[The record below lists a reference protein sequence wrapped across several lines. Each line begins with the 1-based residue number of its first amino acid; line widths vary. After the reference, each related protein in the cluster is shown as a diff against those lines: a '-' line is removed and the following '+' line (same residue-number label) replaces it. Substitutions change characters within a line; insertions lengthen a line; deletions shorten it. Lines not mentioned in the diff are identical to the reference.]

1 MSNIEKKLW
10 KVRVRMNIII
20 PATGVGKRFKEAG
33 YKELKPFIKVMKNKV
48 ILDYVV
54 ECFDVQND
62 IFYFIVQ
69 EREKSKFEDFALSRK
84 INAKIIVYK
93 GEKLG
98 PAGSLYGVVSQ
109 LQDILDEEVIIS
121 YCDFGQEWNY
131 KDFLQFAQKNLD
143 VQAII
148 PCYTGYHP
156 HLLPLENVYAACKV
170 YDDTYKVYEVIEK
183 YNSKNKFEEYY
194 SSGIYYFRTLKLAI
208 EAIKKQI
215 EAKDMASGEYYV
227 SVTNNYIE
235 NVLCYPFI
243 EKFYQFGTPKDF
255 EYVKEKLNSQDVN
268 NEKTKI
274 QNTIILSA
282 GRGERFL
289 NLNFNQPKP
298 FLPLGKTS
306 IIENII
312 DTLKNVDTNIICVG
326 AQDHEKYWENI
337 KQEIRFVKPNKI
349 GAAYSYKESCGD
361 LSGNVLI
368 LPCDLIAKHVNK
380 EFIRL
385 QKEYEVIV
393 FVTHASKYNIN
404 NPHYFTWVDGEN
416 NKIDNIFV
424 KNRSNDANLVMIGSF
439 YFKENSLL
447 LEYINKIFQEDV
459 KTNGE
464 FYIDNVFELL
474 IKTHKIGYIIVDNY
488 FSFGTPEEY
497 LENKYWYNIPK
508 SKIRD

>member
-1 MSNIEKKLW
+1 
-10 KVRVRMNIII
+10 MNIII
-20 PATGVGKRFKEAG
+20 PATGIGKRFKEAG
-33 YKELKPFIKVMKNKV
+33 YKELKPFIKVMKDKV

-69 EREKSKFEDFALSRK
+69 EDEKSKFEDFALSRK

-131 KDFLQFAQKNLD
+131 KDFLQFTQKNLD

-170 YDDTYKVYEVIEK
+170 YDNTYKVYEVIEK

-215 EAKDMASGEYYV
+215 EAKDMVSGEYYV

-361 LSGNVLI
+361 LSGDVLI

-393 FVTHASKYNIN
+393 FVTCASKYNIN

-497 LENKYWYNIPK
+497 LENKYWI
-508 SKIRD
+508 

>member
-1 MSNIEKKLW
+1 
-10 KVRVRMNIII
+10 MNIII
-20 PATGVGKRFKEAG
+20 PATGIGKRFKEAG
-33 YKELKPFIKVMKNKV
+33 YKELKPFIKVMKDKV
-48 ILDYVV
+48 ILDYVI
-54 ECFDVQND
+54 ECFDTQKDV
-62 IFYFIVQ
+62 FYFIIQ
-69 EREKSKFEDFALSRK
+69 ECEKNKFEDFILSRK

-93 GEKLG
+93 GQKLG

-109 LQDILDEEVIIS
+109 LQDILNEEVIIS

-131 KDFLQFAQKNLD
+131 RDFIQFTQENLD

-156 HLLPLENVYAACKV
+156 HLLPLENVYAVCKV
-170 YDDTYKVYEVIEK
+170 YDNTYKVYEVIEK

-215 EAKDMASGEYYV
+215 EAKDKVFGEYYI
-227 SVTNNYIE
+227 SMTNNYLE

-255 EYVKEKLNSQDVN
+255 EYAKKKLNSQDVN
-268 NEKTKI
+268 NEKIKI

-312 DTLKNVDTNIICVG
+312 DTLKDVETKIICVG
-326 AQDHEKYWENI
+326 AQDHKKYWESI
-337 KQEIRFVKPNKI
+337 KQEVRFVKPNKI
-349 GAAYSYKESCGD
+349 GAAYSYKESCGN
-361 LSGNVLI
+361 LSGDVLI
-368 LPCDLIAKHVNK
+368 LPCDLIAKHITK

-393 FVTHASKYNIN
+393 FVTHASKYNVN
-404 NPHYFTWVDGEN
+404 NSHYFTWVDGEN
-416 NKIDNIFV
+416 NKIDSIFV

-439 YFKENSLL
+439 YFKANSLL
-447 LEYINKIFQEDV
+447 LEYINKIFQED
-459 KTNGE
+459 
-464 FYIDNVFELL
+464 I
-474 IKTHKIGYIIVDNY
+474 
-488 FSFGTPEEY
+488 
-497 LENKYWYNIPK
+497 
-508 SKIRD
+508 

>member
-1 MSNIEKKLW
+1 
-10 KVRVRMNIII
+10 MNIII
-20 PATGVGKRFKEAG
+20 PATGIGKRFKEAG
-33 YKELKPFIKVMKNKV
+33 YKELKPFIKVMKDKV
-48 ILDYVV
+48 ILDYVI
-54 ECFDVQND
+54 ECFDTQKDV
-62 IFYFIVQ
+62 FYFIIQ
-69 EREKSKFEDFALSRK
+69 ECEKNKFEDFILSRK

-93 GEKLG
+93 GQKLG

-109 LQDILDEEVIIS
+109 LQDILNEEVIIS

-131 KDFLQFAQKNLD
+131 RGFIQFTQENLD

-156 HLLPLENVYAACKV
+156 HLLPLENVYAVCKV
-170 YDDTYKVYEVIEK
+170 YDNTYKVYEVIEK

-215 EAKDMASGEYYV
+215 EAKDKVFGEYYI
-227 SVTNNYIE
+227 SMTNNYLE

-255 EYVKEKLNSQDVN
+255 EYAKKKLNSQDVN
-268 NEKTKI
+268 NEKIKI

-312 DTLKNVDTNIICVG
+312 DTLKDVETKIICVG
-326 AQDHEKYWENI
+326 AQDHKKYWESI
-337 KQEIRFVKPNKI
+337 KQEVRFVKPNKI
-349 GAAYSYKESCGD
+349 GAAYSYKESCGN
-361 LSGNVLI
+361 LSGDVLI
-368 LPCDLIAKHVNK
+368 LPCDLIAKHITK

-393 FVTHASKYNIN
+393 FVTHASKYNVN
-404 NPHYFTWVDGEN
+404 NSHYFTWVDGEN

-439 YFKENSLL
+439 YFKANSLL
-447 LEYINKIFQEDV
+447 LEYINKIFQEDI

-474 IKTHKIGYIIVDNY
+474 IKTHKVGYVIVSNY
-488 FSFGTPEEY
+488 FSYGTPDEY
-497 LENKYWYNIPK
+497 MENKYW
-508 SKIRD
+508 RM

>member
-1 MSNIEKKLW
+1 
-10 KVRVRMNIII
+10 MNIII
-20 PATGVGKRFKEAG
+20 PATGIGKRFKEAG
-33 YKELKPFIKVMKNKV
+33 YKDLKPFIKVVKDKV

-54 ECFDVQND
+54 ECFDTQKD

-69 EREKSKFEDFALSRK
+69 ECEKNKFEDFILSRK

-93 GEKLG
+93 GQKLG

-109 LQDILDEEVIIS
+109 LQDILNEEVIIS

-131 KDFLQFAQKNLD
+131 RDFIQFTQENLD

-156 HLLPLENVYAACKV
+156 HLLPLENVYAVCKV
-170 YDDTYKVYEVIEK
+170 YDNTYKVYEVIEK

-215 EAKDMASGEYYV
+215 EAKDKVFGEYYI
-227 SVTNNYIE
+227 SMTNNYLE

-255 EYVKEKLNSQDVN
+255 EYAKKKLNSQDVN
-268 NEKTKI
+268 NEKIKI

-298 FLPLGKTS
+298 FLPLGKTC
-306 IIENII
+306 IIDNII
-312 DTLKNVDTNIICVG
+312 NTLNDVETNIICVG
-326 AQDHEKYWENI
+326 AQDHKKYWESI
-337 KQEIRFVKPNKI
+337 KQEVRFVKPNKI
-349 GAAYSYKESCGD
+349 GAAYSYKESCGN
-361 LSGNVLI
+361 LSGDVLI
-368 LPCDLIAKHVNK
+368 LPCDLIAKHITK

-393 FVTHASKYNIN
+393 FVTHASKYNVN

-447 LEYINKIFQEDV
+447 LEYINKIFQ
-459 KTNGE
+459 
-464 FYIDNVFELL
+464 
-474 IKTHKIGYIIVDNY
+474 
-488 FSFGTPEEY
+488 
-497 LENKYWYNIPK
+497 
-508 SKIRD
+508 

>member
-1 MSNIEKKLW
+1 
-10 KVRVRMNIII
+10 MNIII
-20 PATGVGKRFKEAG
+20 PATGIGKRFKEAG
-33 YKELKPFIKVMKNKV
+33 YKELKPFIKVMKDKV
-48 ILDYVV
+48 ILDYVI
-54 ECFDVQND
+54 ECFDTQKDV
-62 IFYFIVQ
+62 FYFIIQ
-69 EREKSKFEDFALSRK
+69 ECEKNKFEDFILSRK

-93 GEKLG
+93 GQKLG

-109 LQDILDEEVIIS
+109 LQDILNEEVIIS

-131 KDFLQFAQKNLD
+131 RDFIQFTQENLD

-156 HLLPLENVYAACKV
+156 HLLPLENVYAVCKV
-170 YDDTYKVYEVIEK
+170 YDNTYKVYEVIEK

-215 EAKDMASGEYYV
+215 EAKDKVFGEYYI
-227 SVTNNYIE
+227 SMTNNYLE

-255 EYVKEKLNSQDVN
+255 EYAKKKLNSQDVN
-268 NEKTKI
+268 NEKIKI

-312 DTLKNVDTNIICVG
+312 DTLKDVETKIICVG
-326 AQDHEKYWENI
+326 AQDHKKYWESI
-337 KQEIRFVKPNKI
+337 KQEVRFVKPNKI
-349 GAAYSYKESCGD
+349 GAAYSYKESCGN
-361 LSGNVLI
+361 LSGDVLI
-368 LPCDLIAKHVNK
+368 LPCDLIAKHITK

-393 FVTHASKYNIN
+393 FVTHASKYNVN
-404 NPHYFTWVDGEN
+404 NSHYFTWVDGEN

-439 YFKENSLL
+439 YFKANSLL
-447 LEYINKIFQEDV
+447 LEYINKIFQ
-459 KTNGE
+459 
-464 FYIDNVFELL
+464 
-474 IKTHKIGYIIVDNY
+474 
-488 FSFGTPEEY
+488 
-497 LENKYWYNIPK
+497 
-508 SKIRD
+508 

>member
-1 MSNIEKKLW
+1 
-10 KVRVRMNIII
+10 MNIII
-20 PATGVGKRFKEAG
+20 PATGIGKRFKEAG
-33 YKELKPFIKVMKNKV
+33 YKDLKPFIKVVKDKV

-54 ECFDVQND
+54 ECFDTQKD

-69 EREKSKFEDFALSRK
+69 ECEKNKFEDFILSRK

-93 GEKLG
+93 GQKLG

-109 LQDILDEEVIIS
+109 LQDILNEEVIIS

-131 KDFLQFAQKNLD
+131 RDFIQFTQENLD

-156 HLLPLENVYAACKV
+156 HLLPLENVYAVCKV
-170 YDDTYKVYEVIEK
+170 YDNTYKVYEVIEK

-215 EAKDMASGEYYV
+215 EAKDKVFGEYYI
-227 SVTNNYIE
+227 SMTNNYLE

-255 EYVKEKLNSQDVN
+255 EYAKKKLNSQDVN
-268 NEKTKI
+268 NEKIKI

-298 FLPLGKTS
+298 FLPLGKTC
-306 IIENII
+306 IIDNII
-312 DTLKNVDTNIICVG
+312 NTLNDVETNIICVG
-326 AQDHEKYWENI
+326 AQDHKKYWESI
-337 KQEIRFVKPNKI
+337 KQEVRFVKPNKI
-349 GAAYSYKESCGD
+349 GAAYSYKESCGN
-361 LSGNVLI
+361 LSGDVLI
-368 LPCDLIAKHVNK
+368 LPCDLIAKHITK

-393 FVTHASKYNIN
+393 FVTHASKYNVN

-447 LEYINKIFQEDV
+447 LEYINKIFQEDI

-474 IKTHKIGYIIVDNY
+474 IKTHKVGYMIVSNY
-488 FSFGTPEEY
+488 FSYGTPDEY
-497 LENKYWYNIPK
+497 LENKYW
-508 SKIRD
+508 RM

>member
-1 MSNIEKKLW
+1 
-10 KVRVRMNIII
+10 MNIII

>member
-1 MSNIEKKLW
+1 
-10 KVRVRMNIII
+10 MNIII
-20 PATGVGKRFKEAG
+20 PATGIGKRFKEAG
-33 YKELKPFIKVMKNKV
+33 YKELKPFIKVMKDKV
-48 ILDYVV
+48 ILDYVI
-54 ECFDVQND
+54 ECFDTQKDV
-62 IFYFIVQ
+62 FYFIIQ
-69 EREKSKFEDFALSRK
+69 ECEKNKFEDFILSRK

-93 GEKLG
+93 GQKLG

-109 LQDILDEEVIIS
+109 LQDILNEEVIIS

-131 KDFLQFAQKNLD
+131 RDFIQFTQENLD

-156 HLLPLENVYAACKV
+156 HLLPLENVYAVCKV
-170 YDDTYKVYEVIEK
+170 YDNTYKVYEVIEK

-215 EAKDMASGEYYV
+215 EAKDKVFGEYYI
-227 SVTNNYIE
+227 SMTNNYLE

-255 EYVKEKLNSQDVN
+255 EYVKKKLNSQDVN
-268 NEKTKI
+268 NEKIKI

-312 DTLKNVDTNIICVG
+312 DTLKDVETKIICVG
-326 AQDHEKYWENI
+326 AQDHKKYWESI
-337 KQEIRFVKPNKI
+337 KQEVRFVKPNKI
-349 GAAYSYKESCGD
+349 GAAYSYKESCGN
-361 LSGNVLI
+361 LSGDVLI
-368 LPCDLIAKHVNK
+368 LPCDLIAKHITK

-393 FVTHASKYNIN
+393 FVTHASKYNVN
-404 NPHYFTWVDGEN
+404 NSHYFTWVDGEN

-439 YFKENSLL
+439 YFKANSLL
-447 LEYINKIFQEDV
+447 LEYINKIFQEDI

-474 IKTHKIGYIIVDNY
+474 IKTHKVGYVIVSNY
-488 FSFGTPEEY
+488 FSYGTPDEY
-497 LENKYWYNIPK
+497 MENKYW
-508 SKIRD
+508 RM

>member
-1 MSNIEKKLW
+1 
-10 KVRVRMNIII
+10 MNIII
-20 PATGVGKRFKEAG
+20 PATGIGKRFKEAG
-33 YKELKPFIKVMKNKV
+33 YKELKPFIKVMKDKV
-48 ILDYVV
+48 ILDYVI
-54 ECFDVQND
+54 ECFDTQKDV
-62 IFYFIVQ
+62 FYFIIQ
-69 EREKSKFEDFALSRK
+69 ECEKNKFEDFILSRK

-93 GEKLG
+93 GQKLG

-109 LQDILDEEVIIS
+109 LQDILNEEVIIS

-131 KDFLQFAQKNLD
+131 RDFIQFTQENLD

-156 HLLPLENVYAACKV
+156 HLLPLENVYAVCKV
-170 YDDTYKVYEVIEK
+170 YDNTYKVYEVIEK

-215 EAKDMASGEYYV
+215 EAKDKVFGEYYI
-227 SVTNNYIE
+227 SMTNNYLE

-255 EYVKEKLNSQDVN
+255 EYAKKKLNSQDVN
-268 NEKTKI
+268 NEKIKI

-312 DTLKNVDTNIICVG
+312 DTLKDVETKIICVG
-326 AQDHEKYWENI
+326 AQDHKKYWESI
-337 KQEIRFVKPNKI
+337 KQEVRFVKPNKI
-349 GAAYSYKESCGD
+349 GAAYSYKESCGN
-361 LSGNVLI
+361 LSGDVLI
-368 LPCDLIAKHVNK
+368 LPCDLIAKHITK

-393 FVTHASKYNIN
+393 FVTHASKYNVN
-404 NPHYFTWVDGEN
+404 NSHYFTWVDGEN

-424 KNRSNDANLVMIGSF
+424 KNRSNDANLVM
-439 YFKENSLL
+439 
-447 LEYINKIFQEDV
+447 
-459 KTNGE
+459 
-464 FYIDNVFELL
+464 
-474 IKTHKIGYIIVDNY
+474 
-488 FSFGTPEEY
+488 
-497 LENKYWYNIPK
+497 
-508 SKIRD
+508 

>member
-1 MSNIEKKLW
+1 
-10 KVRVRMNIII
+10 MNIII
-20 PATGVGKRFKEAG
+20 PATGIGKRFKESG
-33 YKELKPFIKVMKNKV
+33 YKELKPFIKVMKDKV
-48 ILDYVV
+48 ILDYVI
-54 ECFDVQND
+54 ECFDTQKDV
-62 IFYFIVQ
+62 FYFIIQ
-69 EREKSKFEDFALSRK
+69 ECEKNKFEDFILSRK

-93 GEKLG
+93 GQKLG

-109 LQDILDEEVIIS
+109 LQDILNEEVIIS

-131 KDFLQFAQKNLD
+131 RDFIQFTQENLD

-156 HLLPLENVYAACKV
+156 HLLPLENVYAVCKV
-170 YDDTYKVYEVIEK
+170 YDNTYKVYEVIEK

-215 EAKDMASGEYYV
+215 EAKDKVFGEYYI
-227 SVTNNYIE
+227 SMTNNYLE

-255 EYVKEKLNSQDVN
+255 EYVKKKLNSQDVN
-268 NEKTKI
+268 NEKIKI

-312 DTLKNVDTNIICVG
+312 DTLKDVETKIICVG
-326 AQDHEKYWENI
+326 AQDHKKYWESI
-337 KQEIRFVKPNKI
+337 KQEVRFVKPNKI
-349 GAAYSYKESCGD
+349 GAAYSYKESCGN
-361 LSGNVLI
+361 LSGDVLI
-368 LPCDLIAKHVNK
+368 LPCDLIAKHITK

-393 FVTHASKYNIN
+393 FVTHASKYNVN

-439 YFKENSLL
+439 YFKANSLL
-447 LEYINKIFQEDV
+447 LEYINKIFQEDI

-474 IKTHKIGYIIVDNY
+474 IKTHKVGYVIVNNY
-488 FSFGTPEEY
+488 FSYGTPDEY
-497 LENKYWYNIPK
+497 LENKYW
-508 SKIRD
+508 RM

>member
-1 MSNIEKKLW
+1 
-10 KVRVRMNIII
+10 MNIII
-20 PATGVGKRFKEAG
+20 PATGIGKRFKEAG
-33 YKELKPFIKVMKNKV
+33 YKDLKPFIKVVKDKV

-54 ECFDVQND
+54 ECFDTQKD

-69 EREKSKFEDFALSRK
+69 ECEKNKFEDFILSRK

-93 GEKLG
+93 GQKLG

-109 LQDILDEEVIIS
+109 LQDILNEEVIIS

-131 KDFLQFAQKNLD
+131 RDFIQFTQENLD

-156 HLLPLENVYAACKV
+156 HLLPLENVYAVCKV
-170 YDDTYKVYEVIEK
+170 YDNTYKVYEVIEK

-215 EAKDMASGEYYV
+215 EAKDKVFGEYYI
-227 SVTNNYIE
+227 SMTNNYLE

-255 EYVKEKLNSQDVN
+255 EYAKKKLNSQDVN
-268 NEKTKI
+268 NEKIKI

-298 FLPLGKTS
+298 FLPLGKTC
-306 IIENII
+306 IIDNII
-312 DTLKNVDTNIICVG
+312 NTLNDVETNIICVG
-326 AQDHEKYWENI
+326 AQDHKKYWESI
-337 KQEIRFVKPNKI
+337 KQEVRFVKPNKI
-349 GAAYSYKESCGD
+349 GAAYSYKESCGN
-361 LSGNVLI
+361 LSGDVLI
-368 LPCDLIAKHVNK
+368 LPCDLIAKHITK

-393 FVTHASKYNIN
+393 FVTHASKYNVN

-447 LEYINKIFQEDV
+447 LEYINKIFQED
-459 KTNGE
+459 
-464 FYIDNVFELL
+464 I
-474 IKTHKIGYIIVDNY
+474 
-488 FSFGTPEEY
+488 
-497 LENKYWYNIPK
+497 
-508 SKIRD
+508 

>member
-1 MSNIEKKLW
+1 
-10 KVRVRMNIII
+10 MNIII
-20 PATGVGKRFKEAG
+20 PATGIGKRFKEAG
-33 YKELKPFIKVMKNKV
+33 YKDLKPFIKVVKDKV

-54 ECFDVQND
+54 ECFDTQKD

-69 EREKSKFEDFALSRK
+69 ECEKNKFEDFILSRK

-93 GEKLG
+93 GQKLG

-109 LQDILDEEVIIS
+109 LQDILNEEVIIS

-131 KDFLQFAQKNLD
+131 RDFIQFTQENLD

-156 HLLPLENVYAACKV
+156 HLLPLENVYAVCKV
-170 YDDTYKVYEVIEK
+170 YDNTYKVYEVIEK

-194 SSGIYYFRTLKLAI
+194 SSGIYYFRTLKLAM

-215 EAKDMASGEYYV
+215 EAKDKVFGEYYI
-227 SVTNNYIE
+227 SMTNNYLE

-255 EYVKEKLNSQDVN
+255 EYAKKKLNSQDVN
-268 NEKTKI
+268 NEKIKI

-298 FLPLGKTS
+298 FLPLGKTC
-306 IIENII
+306 IIDNII
-312 DTLKNVDTNIICVG
+312 NTLNDVETNIICVG
-326 AQDHEKYWENI
+326 AQDHKKYWESI
-337 KQEIRFVKPNKI
+337 KQEVRFVKPNKI
-349 GAAYSYKESCGD
+349 GAAYSYKESCGN
-361 LSGNVLI
+361 LSGDVLI
-368 LPCDLIAKHVNK
+368 LPCDLIAKHITK

-393 FVTHASKYNIN
+393 FVTHASKYNVN

-447 LEYINKIFQEDV
+447 LEYINKIFQEDI

-474 IKTHKIGYIIVDNY
+474 IKTHKVGYVIVSNY
-488 FSFGTPEEY
+488 FSYGTPDEY
-497 LENKYWYNIPK
+497 LENKYW
-508 SKIRD
+508 RM

>member
-1 MSNIEKKLW
+1 
-10 KVRVRMNIII
+10 MNIII
-20 PATGVGKRFKEAG
+20 PATGIGKRFKEAG
-33 YKELKPFIKVMKNKV
+33 YKELKPFIKVMKDKV
-48 ILDYVV
+48 ILDYVI
-54 ECFDVQND
+54 ECFDTQKDV
-62 IFYFIVQ
+62 FYFIIQ
-69 EREKSKFEDFALSRK
+69 ECEKNKFEDFILSRK

-93 GEKLG
+93 GQKLG

-109 LQDILDEEVIIS
+109 LQDILNEEVIIS

-131 KDFLQFAQKNLD
+131 RDFIQFTQENLD

-156 HLLPLENVYAACKV
+156 HLLPLENVYAVCKV
-170 YDDTYKVYEVIEK
+170 YDNTYKVYEVIEK

-215 EAKDMASGEYYV
+215 EAKDKVFGEYYI
-227 SVTNNYIE
+227 SMTNNYLE

-255 EYVKEKLNSQDVN
+255 EYAKKKLNSQDVN
-268 NEKTKI
+268 NEKIKI

-312 DTLKNVDTNIICVG
+312 DTLKDVETKIICVG
-326 AQDHEKYWENI
+326 AQDHKKYWESI
-337 KQEIRFVKPNKI
+337 KQEVRFVKPNKI
-349 GAAYSYKESCGD
+349 GAAYSYKESCGN
-361 LSGNVLI
+361 LSGDVLI
-368 LPCDLIAKHVNK
+368 LPCDLIAKHITK

-393 FVTHASKYNIN
+393 FVTHASKYNVN
-404 NPHYFTWVDGEN
+404 NSHYFTWVDGEN

-439 YFKENSLL
+439 
-447 LEYINKIFQEDV
+447 
-459 KTNGE
+459 
-464 FYIDNVFELL
+464 
-474 IKTHKIGYIIVDNY
+474 
-488 FSFGTPEEY
+488 
-497 LENKYWYNIPK
+497 
-508 SKIRD
+508 

>member
-1 MSNIEKKLW
+1 
-10 KVRVRMNIII
+10 MNIII
-20 PATGVGKRFKEAG
+20 PATGIGKRFKEAG
-33 YKELKPFIKVMKNKV
+33 YKDLKPFIKVVKDKV

-54 ECFDVQND
+54 ECFDTQKD

-69 EREKSKFEDFALSRK
+69 ECEKNKFEDFILSRK

-93 GEKLG
+93 GQKLG

-109 LQDILDEEVIIS
+109 LQDILNEEVIIS

-131 KDFLQFAQKNLD
+131 RDFIQFTQENLD

-156 HLLPLENVYAACKV
+156 HLLPLENVYAVCKV
-170 YDDTYKVYEVIEK
+170 YDNTYKVYEVIEK

-215 EAKDMASGEYYV
+215 EAKDKVFGEYYI
-227 SVTNNYIE
+227 SMTNNYLE

-255 EYVKEKLNSQDVN
+255 EYAKKKLNSQDVN
-268 NEKTKI
+268 NEKIKI

-298 FLPLGKTS
+298 FLPLGKTC
-306 IIENII
+306 IIDNII
-312 DTLKNVDTNIICVG
+312 NTLNDVETNIICVG
-326 AQDHEKYWENI
+326 AQDHKKYWESI
-337 KQEIRFVKPNKI
+337 KQEVRFVKPNKI
-349 GAAYSYKESCGD
+349 GAAYSYKESCGN
-361 LSGNVLI
+361 LSGDVLI
-368 LPCDLIAKHVNK
+368 LPCDLIAKHITK

-393 FVTHASKYNIN
+393 FVTHASKYNVN

-447 LEYINKIFQEDV
+447 LEYINKI
-459 KTNGE
+459 
-464 FYIDNVFELL
+464 
-474 IKTHKIGYIIVDNY
+474 
-488 FSFGTPEEY
+488 
-497 LENKYWYNIPK
+497 
-508 SKIRD
+508 

>member
-1 MSNIEKKLW
+1 
-10 KVRVRMNIII
+10 MNIII
-20 PATGVGKRFKEAG
+20 PATGIGKRFKEAG
-33 YKELKPFIKVMKNKV
+33 YKDLKPFIKVVKDKV

-54 ECFDVQND
+54 ECFDTQKD

-69 EREKSKFEDFALSRK
+69 ECEKNKFEDFILSRK

-93 GEKLG
+93 GQKLG

-109 LQDILDEEVIIS
+109 LQDILNEEVIIS

-131 KDFLQFAQKNLD
+131 RDFIQFTQENLD

-156 HLLPLENVYAACKV
+156 HLLPLENVYAVCKV
-170 YDDTYKVYEVIEK
+170 YDNTYKVYEVIEK

-215 EAKDMASGEYYV
+215 EAKDKVFGEYYI
-227 SVTNNYIE
+227 SMTNNYLE

-255 EYVKEKLNSQDVN
+255 EYAKKKLNSQDVN
-268 NEKTKI
+268 NEKIKI

-298 FLPLGKTS
+298 FLPLGKTC
-306 IIENII
+306 IIDNII
-312 DTLKNVDTNIICVG
+312 NTLNDVETNIICVG
-326 AQDHEKYWENI
+326 AQDHKKYWESI
-337 KQEIRFVKPNKI
+337 KQEVRFVKPNKI
-349 GAAYSYKESCGD
+349 GAAYSYKESCGN
-361 LSGNVLI
+361 LSGDVLI
-368 LPCDLIAKHVNK
+368 LPCDLIAKHITK

-393 FVTHASKYNIN
+393 FVTHASKYNVN

-447 LEYINKIFQEDV
+447 LEYINKIFQEDI

-474 IKTHKIGYIIVDNY
+474 IKTHKVCYVIVSNY
-488 FSFGTPEEY
+488 FSYGTPDEY
-497 LENKYWYNIPK
+497 LENKYW
-508 SKIRD
+508 RM

>member
-1 MSNIEKKLW
+1 
-10 KVRVRMNIII
+10 MNIII
-20 PATGVGKRFKEAG
+20 PATGIGKRFKEAG
-33 YKELKPFIKVMKNKV
+33 YKELKPFIKVMKDKV
-48 ILDYVV
+48 ILDYVI
-54 ECFDVQND
+54 ECFDTQKDV
-62 IFYFIVQ
+62 FYFIIQ
-69 EREKSKFEDFALSRK
+69 ECEKNKFEDFILSRK

-93 GEKLG
+93 GQKLG

-109 LQDILDEEVIIS
+109 LQDILNEEVIIS

-131 KDFLQFAQKNLD
+131 RDFIQFTQENLD

-156 HLLPLENVYAACKV
+156 HLLPLENVYAVCKV
-170 YDDTYKVYEVIEK
+170 YDNTYKVYEVIEK

-215 EAKDMASGEYYV
+215 EAKDKVFGEYYI
-227 SVTNNYIE
+227 SMTNNYLE

-255 EYVKEKLNSQDVN
+255 EYAKKKLNSQDVN
-268 NEKTKI
+268 NEKIKI

-312 DTLKNVDTNIICVG
+312 DTLKDVETKIICVG
-326 AQDHEKYWENI
+326 AQDHKKYWESI
-337 KQEIRFVKPNKI
+337 KQEVRFVKPNKI
-349 GAAYSYKESCGD
+349 GAAYSYKESCGN
-361 LSGNVLI
+361 LSGDVLI
-368 LPCDLIAKHVNK
+368 LPCDLIAKHITK

-393 FVTHASKYNIN
+393 FVTHASKYNVN
-404 NPHYFTWVDGEN
+404 NSHYFTWVDGEN
-416 NKIDNIFV
+416 NKIDSIFV

-439 YFKENSLL
+439 YFKANSLL
-447 LEYINKIFQEDV
+447 LEYINKIFQEDI

-464 FYIDNVFELL
+464 FYIDNVF
-474 IKTHKIGYIIVDNY
+474 
-488 FSFGTPEEY
+488 
-497 LENKYWYNIPK
+497 
-508 SKIRD
+508 

>member
-1 MSNIEKKLW
+1 MNNTEKKLW

-20 PATGVGKRFKEAG
+20 PATGIGKRFKEVG
-33 YKELKPFIKVMKNKV
+33 YKELKPFIKVMKDKV

-69 EREKSKFEDFALSRK
+69 EREKSKFEDFTLSRK

-109 LQDILDEEVIIS
+109 LQDILGEEVIIS

-143 VQAII
+143 AQAII

-156 HLLPLENVYAACKV
+156 HLLPLENVYAVCKT
-170 YDDTYKVYEVIEK
+170 YDNTYKVYGVIEK
-183 YNSKNKFEEYY
+183 YNSKNKFEEYH
-194 SSGIYYFRTLKLAI
+194 SSGIYYFRALKLAI

-215 EAKDMASGEYYV
+215 EAKDMVSGEYYV
-227 SVTNNYIE
+227 SVTNNYLE

-268 NEKTKI
+268 NEKIKI

-361 LSGNVLI
+361 LLGDVLI
-368 LPCDLIAKHVNK
+368 LPCDLIAKHINA
-380 EFIRL
+380 EFKKL

-393 FVTHASKYNIN
+393 FVAHASKYNIN
-404 NPHYFTWVDGEN
+404 NPHYFTWVDGKN

-447 LEYINKIFQEDV
+447 LEYINKIFQEGV

-488 FSFGTPEEY
+488 FSFGTPNEY
-497 LENKYWYNIPK
+497 LENKYWFKDNT
-508 SKIRD
+508 

>member
-1 MSNIEKKLW
+1 
-10 KVRVRMNIII
+10 MNIII
-20 PATGVGKRFKEAG
+20 PATGIGKRFKEAG
-33 YKELKPFIKVMKNKV
+33 YKDLKPFIKVIEDKV

-54 ECFDVQND
+54 ECFDVRND
-62 IFYFIVQ
+62 VYYFIAQ
-69 EREKSKFEDFALSRK
+69 ECEKNKFEDFILSRK
-84 INAKIIVYK
+84 IHAKVIVYK
-93 GEKLG
+93 GGKLG
-98 PAGSLYGVVSQ
+98 PAGSLYGVASQ

-131 KDFLQFAQKNLD
+131 KDFLQFTQENLD

-156 HLLPLENVYAACKV
+156 HLLPLENVYAACKM
-170 YDDTYKVYEVIEK
+170 YDNTYKVYKVIEK

-215 EAKDMASGEYYV
+215 KARDMVFGEYYI
-227 SVTNNYIE
+227 SMTNNYLE

-255 EYVKEKLNSQDVN
+255 EYAKKKLNSQDVN
-268 NEKTKI
+268 NEKIKI

-312 DTLKNVDTNIICVG
+312 DTLKDVETKIICVG
-326 AQDHEKYWENI
+326 AQDHKKYWESI
-337 KQEIRFVKPNKI
+337 KQEVRFVKPNKI
-349 GAAYSYKESCGD
+349 GAAYSYKESCGN
-361 LSGNVLI
+361 LSGDVLI
-368 LPCDLIAKHVNK
+368 LPCDLIAKHITK

-393 FVTHASKYNIN
+393 FVTHASKYNVN
-404 NPHYFTWVDGEN
+404 NSHYFTWVDGEN

-424 KNRSNDANLVMIGSF
+424 KNRPNDANLVMIGSF
-439 YFKENSLL
+439 YFKANSLL
-447 LEYINKIFQEDV
+447 LEYIDKIFQEDI

-474 IKTHKIGYIIVDNY
+474 IKKHKIGYMIVDNY
-488 FSFGTPEEY
+488 FSYGTPEEY
-497 LENKYWYNIPK
+497 LENQYWFKVK
-508 SKIRD
+508 S

>member
-1 MSNIEKKLW
+1 
-10 KVRVRMNIII
+10 MNIII
-20 PATGVGKRFKEAG
+20 PATGIGKRFKEAG
-33 YKELKPFIKVMKNKV
+33 YKDLKPFIKVVKDKV

-54 ECFDVQND
+54 ECFDTQKD

-69 EREKSKFEDFALSRK
+69 ECEKNKFEDFILSRK

-93 GEKLG
+93 GQKLG
-98 PAGSLYGVVSQ
+98 PAGSLYGVFLQ
-109 LQDILDEEVIIS
+109 LEDILNEEVIIS

-131 KDFLQFAQKNLD
+131 KDFLKFIEENQDAQA
-143 VQAII
+143 VI

-156 HLLPLENVYAACKV
+156 HLLPLENVYAVCKV
-170 YDDTYKVYEVIEK
+170 YDNTYKVYEVIEK

-215 EAKDMASGEYYV
+215 EAKDKVFGEYYI
-227 SVTNNYIE
+227 SMTNNYLE

-255 EYVKEKLNSQDVN
+255 EYAKKKLNSQDVN
-268 NEKTKI
+268 NEKIKI

-298 FLPLGKTS
+298 FLPLGKTC
-306 IIENII
+306 IIDNII
-312 DTLKNVDTNIICVG
+312 NTLNDVETNIICVG
-326 AQDHEKYWENI
+326 AQDHKKYWESI
-337 KQEIRFVKPNKI
+337 KQEVRFVKPNKI
-349 GAAYSYKESCGD
+349 GAAYSYKESCGN
-361 LSGNVLI
+361 LSGDVLI
-368 LPCDLIAKHVNK
+368 LPCDLIAKHITK

-393 FVTHASKYNIN
+393 FVTHASKYNVN

-447 LEYINKIFQEDV
+447 LEYINKIFQEDI

-474 IKTHKIGYIIVDNY
+474 IKTHKVGYVIVSNY
-488 FSFGTPEEY
+488 FSYGTPDEY
-497 LENKYWYNIPK
+497 LENKYW
-508 SKIRD
+508 RM